1 MNDQI
6 KERMTKDLKKN
17 EKGPKGLKVPKE
29 EVNMGTTEESQE
41 LEGIFMN
48 VMDELNL

>member
-1 MNDQI
+1 MNDQL
-6 KERMTKDLKKN
+6 KERVAMDLKKN
-17 EKGPKGLKVPKE
+17 EKGAKGVKVPKE